1 MLLVEV
7 CVHDNGLHVR
17 TMRHGRL
24 NKSGFIRKGKGRYM
38 ANSSTETV
46 IGAVVIVTAAGFL
59 FYASRTTE
67 LSGPTDG
74 YTVTASF
81 RSVEGV
87 SPGTDVRLA
96 GVKIGSVTSME
107 LNPETFR
114 AEMAL
119 SVANEFILPDDSSAV
134 IASEGLLGGHFVEI
148 VPGGSEF
155 NLDDGGELLDTQGS
169 VSLTSLLL
177 KFVSGTSE

>member
-1 MLLVEV
+1 
-7 CVHDNGLHVR
+7 
-17 TMRHGRL
+17 
-24 NKSGFIRKGKGRYM
+24 
-38 ANSSTETV
+38 
-46 IGAVVIVTAAGFL
+46 
-59 FYASRTTE
+59 
-67 LSGPTDG
+67 
-74 YTVTASF
+74 
-81 RSVEGV
+81 
-87 SPGTDVRLA
+87 
-96 GVKIGSVTSME
+96 
-107 LNPETFR
+107 
-114 AEMAL
+114 MAL